1 MTLDE
6 APLGLPVTVE
16 ASAVPAAAVTRRLAE
31 LGIRTGAVLHLL
43 TRTSGHGAIVA
54 IGDDRLAV
62 SREILRGVRVVV
74 NPSPAEG
81 APAHG

>member
-16 ASAVPAAAVTRRLAE
+16 ASAASTAAVTRRLAE
-31 LGIRTGAVLHLL
+31 LGIRTGAVLQLL

-62 SREILRGVRVVV
+62 SHEILRGVRVVA
-74 NPSPAEG
+74 SLGPAEG
-81 APAHG
+81 APARG

>member
-16 ASAVPAAAVTRRLAE
+16 ASAAATTAVTRRLAE
-31 LGIRTGAVLHLL
+31 LGIRAGAVLHLL

-54 IGDDRLAV
+54 IGDDRIAV
-62 SREILRGVRVVV
+62 SREILRGVHVIAD
-74 NPSPAEG
+74 PATTAG
-81 APAHG
+81 MTAHG

>member
-16 ASAVPAAAVTRRLAE
+16 ASAAPSAAVTRRLAE
-31 LGIRTGAVLHLL
+31 LGIRSGAVLHLL

-54 IGDDRLAV
+54 IGDDRIAV
-62 SREILRGVRVVV
+62 SRAILRGVRVIPGPA
-74 NPSPAEG
+74 PSEV
-81 APAHG
+81 APNHG